1 MTAILDPQRLDPE
14 RLARARALSA
24 RLTDTQLAQE
34 LKGDPDGLEPEAVL
48 ALQEE
53 AKRRSKARLP
63 LILSTTGA
71 VGRPIRRVIAI
82 VGAEQAVRI
91 DQPKDTPAPD
101 RHIVGR
107 RANPM
112 QEAFRQAREEVL
124 RELNARGAA
133 LHADAVVGIS
143 FTVSEWSGQGKNLL
157 LLLATGT
164 AVELDSSASAA

>member
-1 MTAILDPQRLDPE
+1 MTAIFDPE
-14 RLARARALSA
+14 RLSRARAMSA

-34 LKGDPDGLEPEAVL
+34 LRGDPASLEPEAVL

-63 LILSTTGA
+63 LVLSTTGA
-71 VGRPIRRVIAI
+71 IGRPIRRVIAI
-82 VGAEQAVRI
+82 VGAEHAVRM
-91 DQPKDTPAPD
+91 DQQKDTPTPD

-107 RANPM
+107 RTNPM

-133 LHADAVVGIS
+133 LHADAVVGIAFS
-143 FTVSEWSGQGKNLL
+143 MSECSSQGKKLM

-164 AVELDSSASAA
+164 AVELDNPAPSD